1 VSDEEPRPH
10 SAAFFG
16 AERDF
21 WWNVDHLALLASRR
35 RLEDVRSVL
44 DVGCGVGH
52 WGMLLASVLSPEA
65 SITGVDREDEWVV
78 AATRRAAATG
88 LAARCSYR
96 RAAAESLPFDDATF
110 DLVTC
115 QTVLIHVRDP
125 RAAIGEML
133 RVTKPGGQVI
143 AAEPNNRASL
153 LVADSQSAEPQ
164 VELLVE
170 LVRFYLTCE
179 RGKLALGE
187 GYDSVGD
194 LLPGMFAELGLV
206 DVEAFISDKPVV
218 MAPPYDSPEQQAI
231 RAGLEEETRSGT
243 WGGWSRAEA
252 LRLFAAGGGTEDEF
266 AQAWQARLRDSRDA
280 LAAMKRGTLHS
291 AGGTIHYFVAGRRPA

>member
-1 VSDEEPRPH
+1 MSDEEPSPH
-10 SAAFFG
+10 SAAYFG
-16 AERDF
+16 PERDF

-52 WGMLLASVLSPEA
+52 WGTLLASVLSPAA
-65 SITGVDREDEWVV
+65 SITGVDREDEWVD
-78 AATRRAAATG
+78 AATRRAAALG
-88 LAARCSYR
+88 LADRCSYR
-96 RAAAESLPFDDATF
+96 PGVVESLPFDDATF

-125 RAAIGEML
+125 RAAIREML

-153 LVADSQSAEPQ
+153 LVADSERAEPQ
-164 VELLVE
+164 VEQLVD

-194 LLPGMFAELGLV
+194 LLPGMFAEQGLV
-206 DVEAFISDKPVV
+206 DVQTFISDKPVV
-218 MAPPYDSPEQQAI
+218 MAPPYDTPEQQAV
-231 RAGLEEETRSGT
+231 RAALEEEAQGET
-243 WGGWSRAEA
+243 WGGWSRDAA
-252 LRLFAAGGGTEDEF
+252 LRLFAAGGGSEDEF
-266 AQAWQARLRDSRDA
+266 AQAWHGRLRDSRDA
-280 LAAMKRGTLHS
+280 LAAIERGTMTS
-291 AGGTIHYFVAGRRPA
+291 AGGTIHYFVAGRRPD